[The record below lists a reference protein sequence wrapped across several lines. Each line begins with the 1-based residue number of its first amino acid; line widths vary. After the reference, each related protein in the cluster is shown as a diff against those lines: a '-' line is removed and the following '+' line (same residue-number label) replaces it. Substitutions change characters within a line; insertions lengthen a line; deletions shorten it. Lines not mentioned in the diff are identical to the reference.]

1 MRNKAVVL
9 LVVLSSLAAASVEL
23 TPADRDGPLRLHN
36 EFPFTSVFLATAP
49 LDARIPTR
57 ERLEVGLSVA
67 NIYAIPYAAITTPAG
82 QAWLKE
88 PEKSTFDQAGL
99 AEWAAGNG
107 GRSVY
112 LADTEQIRLDLTYTR
127 PFGRR
132 ALVEV
137 EVPLKAYSGGV
148 LDPLIYG
155 WHSALG
161 FADAYRHHTPNNVQQ
176 VFFARGN
183 ESLALNAAR
192 GPRLGDTTVRGLY
205 QFWRSGE
212 RGMSLAGSA
221 TLKLPTGSS
230 SQLMGSGYVEGG
242 LGLHATQELGRLTL
256 YGTAGFNLHPG
267 WAAIP
272 SARVRSA
279 FDLHGGAQWRFGDR
293 FAVLGALALY
303 GSPLDEGGRRSLGQ
317 PASLYSIA
325 GRWSWDRYSVEFGM
339 LENIVRNNNSH
350 DFGLYSKLRVN
361 F

>member
-1 MRNKAVVL
+1 MRTKALVL
-9 LVVLSSLAAASVEL
+9 LLALSSLAAASVEL

-36 EFPFTSVFLATAP
+36 EFPFTSIFLATAP
-49 LDARIPTR
+49 LDARIPSR

-67 NIYAIPYAAITTPAG
+67 NIYAIPVAAMTTPAG
-82 QAWLKE
+82 QVWQTS
-88 PEKSTFDQAGL
+88 PEKSTFDQASL
-99 AEWAAGNG
+99 AEWAEGNG
-107 GRSVY
+107 GRSLY

-127 PFGRR
+127 PLSSR

-155 WHSALG
+155 WHNALG
-161 FADAYRHHTPNNVQQ
+161 FADAFRHRSPHNVQQ
-176 VFFARGN
+176 VFFARG
-183 ESLALNAAR
+183 SQHLALNAAR

-205 QFWRSGE
+205 QFWRSGQ

-221 TLKLPTGSS
+221 TVKLPTGSS
-230 SQLMGSGYVEGG
+230 SQLMGSGYFEGG

-272 SARVRSA
+272 GAHVRPA
-279 FDLHGGAQWRFGDR
+279 FDLHGGAQWRFGNR

-303 GSPLDEGGRRSLGQ
+303 GSPMDEGGHRSLGYA
-317 PASLYSIA
+317 ASLYSLA
-325 GRWSWDRYSVEFGM
+325 GRWSWDRFSLEVGM

-350 DFGLYSKLRVN
+350 DFGLYSKLRIT